1 MTADAPIDSH
11 RLDKWLFFARFYK
24 TRCLATA
31 AISGGKVHLNS
42 ERVKPAHRVS
52 VGDRL
57 SLSIHGL
64 AAEFEILGLPRRRG
78 PASEAQANYAETP
91 ASALRRTK
99 LLEQQRMAQLSRP
112 RPDARPDKRERRRLM
127 RLQRGQ
133 S

>member
-11 RLDKWLFFARFYK
+11 RLDKWLFYARFYK
-24 TRCLATA
+24 TRRLATA
-31 AISGGKVHLNS
+31 AIGGGKVHLNL

-57 SLSIHGL
+57 SLSVHGL
-64 AAEFEILGLPRRRG
+64 AAEFEILGFPRRRG

-91 ASALRRTK
+91 ASALRRAK
-99 LLEQQRMAQLSRP
+99 LLEQQRLAHLSRP

>member
-1 MTADAPIDSH
+1 MTADSGIDSH
-11 RLDKWLFFARFYK
+11 RLDKWLFHSRFYK
-24 TRCLATA
+24 TRALAIV

-42 ERVKPAHRVS
+42 ERVKPAHRVNI
-52 VGDRL
+52 GDRL

-78 PASEAQANYAETP
+78 PASEAQAHYVETP
-91 ASALRRTK
+91 ASALRRAK
-99 LLEQQRMAQLSRP
+99 LLEQQRLAQLSRP
-112 RPDARPDKRERRRLM
+112 RPEARPDKRERRRLM